1 MKNKKVKKAIW
12 FYAVVLFTSA
22 FILLLFTY
30 FNQDQFDKNL
40 NEYISKLSEEEK
52 KKISIQTNLF
62 SVTEENNNLKNEVNS
77 LKKELE
83 EIKNSKK
90 VVDSEKTELNKDFL
104 KLKEAYEHLINA
116 ENLYL
121 KGNIVESAEIL
132 VKKCDKSVLGF
143 NALES
148 YNSLLEKTLFKASRE
163 LYIQGYEYYKNKQYD
178 MAIDKFKQSLEFE
191 KNSYLSDDC
200 YYFISY
206 SYYWLNDIENAKNNI
221 QTLLDNYPDSSYKND
236 SLLLMQKLG

>member
-1 MKNKKVKKAIW
+1 LKNKKVKKAIW